1 VVHDLRGGMNSK
13 EAAWLLITIWM
24 LQQQS
29 AGFQTLRQAP
39 PPPHHQLFGG
49 TSSSQRKN
57 SFSKSNQSGASL
69 QMERPSSMP
78 HQDFTALTKQQR
90 RNLPD
95 PKGQDYF
102 IQIEGYPRL
111 ELRFNQV
118 KYKTPKHG
126 PDHGLPKDSN
136 GKTPKTEANTIA
148 LRDSLLN
155 MPNSQDIVWYTD
167 GQYQEGTSRG
177 CDCVNLFDPDRN
189 LIAVYQKQSDGSNL
203 FLTTCRLTPLEVKHL
218 KETNG
223 NFLPKRM
230 IKQQSGVRRNI
241 QDPRNTNNDLQ

>member
-1 VVHDLRGGMNSK
+1 MEKPARMPQP
-13 EAAWLLITIWM
+13 E
-24 LQQQS
+24 QS
-29 AGFQTLRQAP
+29 
-39 PPPHHQLFGG
+39 
-49 TSSSQRKN
+49 
-57 SFSKSNQSGASL
+57 
-69 QMERPSSMP
+69 
-78 HQDFTALTKQQR
+78 ALTKSEKRQ
-90 RNLPD
+90 LAD

-189 LIAVYQKQSDGSNL
+189 LIAIYQQQPDGSNL

-223 NFLPKRM
+223 NFVTDKILNE
-230 IKQQSGVRRNI
+230 QSTLSTNI
-241 QDPRNTNNDLQ
+241 HDNTSN